1 MRACFFLLVGL
12 VLYGCSTVKERAT
25 TQLIYSGH
33 LFTLPNN
40 IFVIVPTTSPDH
52 MLILKYGPE
61 KGKKYLA
68 FSEFIHNDE
77 MDFGCSQADFFA
89 ALFTSPVEVN
99 CGQEPLDIFR
109 EAFIDDR
116 DAGVWRGNN
125 LTVYFSVHA
134 QQSFLFIFDKTG
146 QSIMVDTD
154 FLPKAALKR
163 MVDSAL

>member
-1 MRACFFLLVGL
+1 MVAL
-12 VLYGCSTVKERAT
+12 K
-25 TQLIYSGH
+25 LI
-33 LFTLPNN
+33 
-40 IFVIVPTTSPDH
+40 
-52 MLILKYGPE
+52 
-61 KGKKYLA
+61 
-68 FSEFIHNDE
+68 
-77 MDFGCSQADFFA
+77 FFA

-146 QSIMVDTD
+146 QSIMVDTG

>member
-1 MRACFFLLVGL
+1 MKTWLFLLAGL
-12 VLYGCSTVKERAT
+12 VLHGCSAVQGQAT
-25 TQLIYSGH
+25 TQLLYHGH
-33 LFTLPNN
+33 RFILPDP
-40 IFVIVPTTSPDH
+40 IFVIAPTASPDN

-61 KGKKYLA
+61 PGKKYLA
-68 FSEFIHNDE
+68 FSRSIPHHAMTAD
-77 MDFGCSQADFFA
+77 CSQLDFFA
-89 ALFTSPVEVN
+89 ALFTNQTGVN
-99 CGQEPLDIFR
+99 CGQEPLDLFR
-109 EAFIDDR
+109 KAWVDDR
-116 DAGVWRGNN
+116 DAGVWRGNQ